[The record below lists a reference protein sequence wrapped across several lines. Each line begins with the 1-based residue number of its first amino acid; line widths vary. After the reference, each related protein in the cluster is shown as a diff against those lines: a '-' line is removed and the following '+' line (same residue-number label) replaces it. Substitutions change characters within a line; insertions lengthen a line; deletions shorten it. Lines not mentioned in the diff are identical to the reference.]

1 MSGVGDGWQRVV
13 VPAGRACH
21 DSGDTQPKI
30 VNKELRQAWDGAW
43 YPLVA
48 DDGPSFTNYYG
59 SSADEIWE
67 ASAHST
73 RKAFLLTV
81 SPGTTDRTWQ
91 LSNLVASAS
100 VAQKL
105 SAPAPKLQMD
115 RDGSYVAASPVYGS
129 VSFLVGV
136 RCCLSH
142 TPEMASTEERV
153 IKMSV
158 VDVVASGASDVNEA
172 RPSPKVSDDLAA
184 ESIQVLTDAGV
195 QNCGRFAPST
205 PKAAHSHQA
214 APKDTPPKPPLEF
227 KNPTPEPKSSTCA
240 MIWLDSRHVGT
251 SPTLPKTTP
260 TALPS
265 ISTSTSKATLLQP
278 AVPKHP
284 APNEETT
291 LPISKRRPPV
301 ALTPKGPPARLSTP
315 DGLFHTG
322 SEPTQ
327 AKTPPTTPPLVLG
340 PNTDVI
346 DLTHADNDKSSID
359 MQPDL

>member
-1 MSGVGDGWQRVV
+1 MSGVGHGWQRVV
-13 VPAGRACH
+13 VAAGRACH

-30 VNKELRQAWDGAW
+30 VNKELRQALDGAW

-59 SSADEIWE
+59 SSAYEIWE

-136 RCCLSH
+136 RCCLSL
-142 TPEMASTEERV
+142 TPEMPSSEERV

-184 ESIQVLTDAGV
+184 ESV
-195 QNCGRFAPST
+195 QNCGRFPPST
-205 PKAAHSHQA
+205 PQAVHSHQA
-214 APKDTPPKPPLEF
+214 AAKDTPPKPPPESM
-227 KNPTPEPKSSTCA
+227 KPTPEVKSSTSA
-240 MIWLDSRHVGT
+240 MIWLDPRRVGT
-251 SPTLPKTTP
+251 SGTLQKTTS
-260 TALPS
+260 TAPPS
-265 ISTSTSKATLLQP
+265 ISTSTSKATLLQS

-291 LPISKRRPPV
+291 LPISVRRPPV

-315 DGLFHTG
+315 DGRFHMG

-327 AKTPPTTPPLVLG
+327 AKTPPTTPPLILG
-340 PNTDVI
+340 PNTDVF
-346 DLTHADNDKSSID
+346 DLTHADNDR
-359 MQPDL
+359 PDL

>member
-30 VNKELRQAWDGAW
+30 VNKELRQALDGAW

-59 SSADEIWE
+59 SSAYEIWE

-136 RCCLSH
+136 RCCLSL
-142 TPEMASTEERV
+142 TPEMPSSEERV

-158 VDVVASGASDVNEA
+158 LDVVASGASDVNEA

-184 ESIQVLTDAGV
+184 ESIQVLTDAAV
-195 QNCGRFAPST
+195 QNCGRFPPST
-205 PKAAHSHQA
+205 PQAPLSHPV
-214 APKDTPPKPPLEF
+214 APKDTPPKPP
-227 KNPTPEPKSSTCA
+227 PTCA
-240 MIWLDSRHVGT
+240 MIWLDSPHVGT
-251 SPTLPKTTP
+251 SRMLPKTTS
-260 TALPS
+260 TAPPS

-291 LPISKRRPPV
+291 LPISVRRPPV

-315 DGLFHTG
+315 DGRFHTG

-346 DLTHADNDKSSID
+346 DLTHADNDTSSID